1 MNGAWLRQEQPLPF
15 AAPAAKSVAMFRL
28 LQSYTPLVLALI
40 VALTSVTH
48 VQARHSAHGAQS
60 MVICTGYGMVRIT
73 LDATGNPIEQSLPC
87 PDCVV
92 TPVAVLADTVQLPAS
107 TRAARAVVQQGQTL
121 WRGASAGVWCD
132 SRGPPALA

>member
-1 MNGAWLRQEQPLPF
+1 
-15 AAPAAKSVAMFRL
+15 MFRL
-28 LQSYTPLVLALI
+28 LQRYTPLVLALI

-48 VQARHSAHGAQS
+48 VQARSLAHGAQS

-87 PDCVV
+87 PDCVI
-92 TPVAVLADTVQLPAS
+92 TPVAVLADTVHLPAS

-132 SRGPPALA
+132 SRGPPALV

>member
-1 MNGAWLRQEQPLPF
+1 MI
-15 AAPAAKSVAMFRL
+15 RL
-28 LQSYTPLVLALI
+28 LLKYAPLVLALT

-48 VQARHSAHGAQS
+48 VQARNTAHGAQS

-73 LDATGNPIEQSLPC
+73 LDANGNPVEQSLPC

-92 TPVAVLADTVQLPAS
+92 TPVAVLADTLQQPAS

-132 SRGPPALA
+132 SRGPPSLV